1 MLALSEMNTDQERA
15 SASKL
20 EIHNHDRY
28 VRPLVYYHAP
38 ANTAHRVRFG
48 RRDFCPLPRL
58 HQMATD
64 TKHAF
69 ETQSH
74 VLSSLCN
81 LESLML
87 IPQIPLRTSLSLLL
101 ISRIARRT

>member
-1 MLALSEMNTDQERA
+1 MLAISEMNTDQERA

-20 EIHNHDRY
+20 EIDNHDRY
-28 VRPLVYYHAP
+28 VRSLVYHHAP
-38 ANTAHRVRFG
+38 ANTAHRVRCG

-69 ETQSH
+69 ETRKAMVTIYAQWIRATQPKSIFKMDRFE
-74 VLSSLCN
+74 LPN
-81 LESLML
+81 
-87 IPQIPLRTSLSLLL
+87 
-101 ISRIARRT
+101 